1 MGVVAKVIGFLIGG
15 ALIFF
20 GFSFWMLSN
29 DGIGDEASMKVMG
42 AAGMILGSI
51 LCASTVL
58 WKRRRQE
65 DSELDF

>member
-1 MGVVAKVIGFLIGG
+1 MNVLARVIGFLIGG

-29 DGIGDEASMKVMG
+29 DGIGDETSMKAIG

-51 LCASTVL
+51 LSTSAVL
-58 WKRRRQE
+58 WKRRRAKNE
-65 DSELDF
+65 ELDF

>member
-1 MGVVAKVIGFLIGG
+1 MMALLARVIGFLVGG

-29 DGIGDEASMKVMG
+29 DGIGDEASMKAMG

-51 LCASTVL
+51 LCAASVL
-58 WKRRRQE
+58 WKRRPKSDQ
-65 DSELDF
+65 LDF

>member
-1 MGVVAKVIGFLIGG
+1 MAVVARVIGFLVGG

-29 DGIGDEASMKVMG
+29 DGIGGEASMKVIG
-42 AAGMILGSI
+42 ATGMVFGSI

-58 WKRRRQE
+58 WKRRGKDDR
-65 DSELDF
+65 LDL